1 MVRAYLLSWGE
12 KGRSLIALFLFAIS
26 QIRPGWQPWAVSQN
40 KQASKHNDSPICLL
54 AFKIGESLCL
64 LVWDKLYRMYIDQA
78 FFRFAPFYTLI
89 EGLVHPRSRNELF
102 Y

>member
-40 KQASKHNDSPICLL
+40 KQASKQAQRLTNL
-54 AFKIGESLCL
+54 FIGL
-64 LVWDKLYRMYIDQA
+64 
-78 FFRFAPFYTLI
+78 
-89 EGLVHPRSRNELF
+89 
-102 Y
+102 

>member
-40 KQASKHNDSPICLL
+40 KQASTTTNQFVYWPLKLVSRCACLY
-54 AFKIGESLCL
+54 GTHS
-64 LVWDKLYRMYIDQA
+64 
-78 FFRFAPFYTLI
+78 I
-89 EGLVHPRSRNELF
+89 ECI
-102 Y
+102 

>member
-40 KQASKHNDSPICLL
+40 KQASKHND
-54 AFKIGESLCL
+54 
-64 LVWDKLYRMYIDQA
+64 
-78 FFRFAPFYTLI
+78 
-89 EGLVHPRSRNELF
+89 
-102 Y
+102 